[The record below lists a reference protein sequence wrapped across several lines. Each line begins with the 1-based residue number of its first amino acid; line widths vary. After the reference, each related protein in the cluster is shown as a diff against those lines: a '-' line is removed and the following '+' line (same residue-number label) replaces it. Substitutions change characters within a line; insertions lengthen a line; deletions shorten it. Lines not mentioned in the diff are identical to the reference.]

1 MVSVSSL
8 NGVPGADLFARCPDR
23 GFGDTRRLFL
33 YAGEFCLAL
42 DFLTI
47 YRQLVIVDAQS
58 GGGSMATGR
67 RRKRSA
73 RFIEIALEA
82 GVSASTVDR
91 VLNERGSAS
100 DKVRRKVIA
109 AAQRL
114 GVPRILPSAAHELI
128 HIDILLPDN
137 RTPFFLRLR
146 GALAGA
152 CSILDKRIVIHRRIF
167 RETNERSLVQAIIK
181 PTYRRRGLIIAA
193 ADTQDVRKAL
203 EGASDQGEAVVTVV
217 SNVADVPGIAYFG
230 IDNYRAGRTAGFI
243 MGRFARR
250 PGRVM
255 FLSGRNDYAAH
266 QQRTAGCR
274 DALDIS
280 FSNLHCDSSSFETL
294 DDDYR
299 CFVAVAEA
307 MRSSD
312 LAGIYNSGAGS
323 AGIKRAL
330 EQSDPE
336 HGVTWITHEL
346 SDDHRQ
352 YLLSG
357 ALAMVID
364 QDPDMQATMAL
375 RYLVERLDS
384 NGAKTS
390 PMSKSEFHL
399 YFPENVKEGRY
410 LLADDLSLDQ
420 RPAAQ
425 SSA

>member
-1 MVSVSSL
+1 MV
-8 NGVPGADLFARCPDR
+8 G
-23 GFGDTRRLFL
+23 
-33 YAGEFCLAL
+33 
-42 DFLTI
+42 
-47 YRQLVIVDAQS
+47 
-58 GGGSMATGR
+58 GR

-73 RFIEIALEA
+73 RFVEIAVEA

-100 DKVRRKVIA
+100 DKARRKVIA
-109 AAQRL
+109 AARRL

-128 HIDILLPDN
+128 HIDVLLPDN

-146 GALAGA
+146 SALASA
-152 CSILDKRIVIHRRIF
+152 CSILDKRILVHRRIV
-167 RETNERSLVQAIIK
+167 RETDERSLIQAIIK
-181 PTYRRRGLIIAA
+181 PSYRRRGLIIAA
-193 ADTQDVRKAL
+193 PDTRAVRNAL
-203 EGASDQGEAVVTVV
+203 EDAFDRGEAVVTVV
-217 SNVADVPGIAYFG
+217 SDVADVPGIAYFG

-274 DALDIS
+274 DALNAS
-280 FSNLHCDSSSFETL
+280 FPNLRCDSSSFETL

-299 CFVAVAEA
+299 CFVAVAKA
-307 MRSSD
+307 MRSTE

-323 AGIKRAL
+323 AGITRAL
-330 EQSDPE
+330 EQFDPE
-336 HGVTWITHEL
+336 HSITWITHEL

-384 NGAKTS
+384 NGVKNS
-390 PMSKSEFHL
+390 RISRCEFHL
-399 YFPENVKEGRY
+399 YFPENVEEGRY
-410 LLADDLSLDQ
+410 LLTGDLSSDHTAG
-420 RPAAQ
+420 R